1 MALVDERRSS
11 GPPTPTRTISAR
23 LGHTAHEIVVD
34 CAPLQEAWARE
45 HGQDGSDRESTLLA
59 QVAEFE
65 PDVVYVQNLHVLSVE
80 TMRALR
86 RPGRLVAGQIA
97 SAAPPVERLR
107 MYDVIF
113 TSFPHFVEHFRS
125 AGVDTEY
132 FRIGFDER
140 VLEELGEVR
149 AEHETVFVGALN
161 GLRHRRGNRVL
172 AAAAK
177 RVDRLL
183 GLRPARLGTVVADPA
198 PVPRRVM
205 GDRHVP
211 PSGLVPDGS
220 QQAHLRCRRSC
231 EQHAAL

>member
-1 MALVDERRSS
+1 M
-11 GPPTPTRTISAR
+11 
-23 LGHTAHEIVVD
+23 
-34 CAPLQEAWARE
+34 PLQQAWARE

-65 PDVVYVQNLHVLSVE
+65 PDVVYLQNLHVLSDE

-86 RPGRLVAGQIA
+86 GPGRLIAGQIA

-113 TSFPHFVEHFRS
+113 TSFPHFVERFRS
-125 AGVDTEY
+125 SASTAEY

-140 VLEELGEVR
+140 VLGALGAVQ

-172 AAAAK
+172 ADAAQAASH
-177 RVDRLL
+177 RLL
-183 GLRPARLGTVVADPA
+183 GLRPARLGAVVADPA
-198 PVPRRVM
+198 PLPRGGV
-205 GDRHVP
+205 GARHVP
-211 PSGLVPDGS
+211 APGLVADGS

-231 EQHAAL
+231 EQHEAL